1 MFHLPVSMTW
11 NRSLS
16 LHSFTAQFH
25 MIILSFPWSHRCV
38 SLFSLSSPTGAR
50 FHSSD
55 RARTGFPSRG
65 RGAPAARVRAGGP
78 AAGFNSRG
86 GGPAT
91 TSCPRM
97 APPSTGARA
106 SSAKRPWFSRDPPY
120 SSSPYVVG
128 RTPPSSSVGTRR
140 GRCWRSARRSPPTC
154 ARALAGGARGGGPL
168 APAHGRRAR
177 GADARKLL
185 ERGARGG
192 GGRGCASEKKT
203 GVVDETNVSPQWGFH
218 AITNILETTLI
229 RFIPTKP
236 FPSLSS
242 QFHAKI
248 SFFWCDTPFNMH
260 ETPHKTSLRPA
271 LSLCEPYGRSERQHN
286 LVCKE
291 TSDWPHSWGL
301 RGIPFQQW
309 RLGPAVFFC
318 FLSPWCN
325 QLRNN

>member
-1 MFHLPVSMTW
+1 VVPPVC
-11 NRSLS
+11 LS
-16 LHSFTAQFH
+16 L
-25 MIILSFPWSHRCV
+25 LPLFPHRSSLPLQRPSSHWIPLPRQRCA
-38 SLFSLSSPTGAR
+38 SGPCSR
-50 FHSSD
+50 
-55 RARTGFPSRG
+55 RRSRG
-65 RGAPAARVRAGGP
+65 RLQLPRRR
-78 AAGFNSRG
+78 SRG
-86 GGPAT
+86 LLPLPRPTPPPAT

-106 SSAKRPWFSRDPPY
+106 SSAKRQRFSRDPPY
-120 SSSPYVVG
+120 SSFPYVVG

-192 GGRGCASEKKT
+192 GGRGCAPEKKT

-248 SFFWCDTPFNMH
+248 SFF
-260 ETPHKTSLRPA
+260 
-271 LSLCEPYGRSERQHN
+271 
-286 LVCKE
+286 
-291 TSDWPHSWGL
+291 
-301 RGIPFQQW
+301 
-309 RLGPAVFFC
+309 
-318 FLSPWCN
+318 
-325 QLRNN
+325 